1 MTSLRSRVLR
11 LSVALATA
19 LPLTAQQTLTIR
31 GELDEG
37 RSTGCYYC
45 PNVPYTVKFSET
57 PVRSTTVNL
66 AAYHAA
72 SQQLILT
79 GIWDTS
85 TNPPGLNVTSVAV
98 VTESLSFP
106 TNARVGVNERFDVYG
121 PAAAASATL
130 IGFGSGFTPLLGS
143 ALLLNP
149 ALLVMI
155 DNGPL
160 DATGRR
166 RFDLPVPDNAALA
179 GLNFWSQSLIVPS
192 TGLPF
197 FSNPGR
203 TTVR

>member
-11 LSVALATA
+11 ASLALAAA
-19 LPLTAQQTLTIR
+19 LPVTAQQTLTIR

-57 PVRSTTVNL
+57 PVRSTVVNL
-66 AAYHAA
+66 APYHAA

-85 TNPPGLNVTSVAV
+85 TNPPGLNVTSVEV
-98 VTESLSFP
+98 VSESLSFP
-106 TNARVGVNERFDVYG
+106 TNARVGANERFDVYG
-121 PAAAASATL
+121 PAGAASATL
-130 IGFGSGFTPLLGS
+130 IGFGSGFTSLFNS

-149 ALLVMI
+149 ALLMVI
-155 DNGPL
+155 DNTPL
-160 DATGRR
+160 DGTGRN
-166 RFDLPVPDNAALA
+166 RFNFPIPDNASLA
-179 GLNFWSQSLIVPS
+179 GLNFWSQSVIVPQ
-192 TGLPF
+192 TGLPY